1 MSNQKCRTK
10 TIFGGCFL
18 PKVDVKR
25 FPLSI
30 HPVMQQHMVHRE
42 GKKSTFASFLS
53 AALLCFADPC
63 CAATFSDGLLR
74 TVSFWKHWL

>member
-10 TIFGGCFL
+10 TIFDGCFL

-30 HPVMQQHMVHRE
+30 HPVMQQHMVRRE
-42 GKKSTFASFLS
+42 EKSPPLPAFCLQPCFV
-53 AALLCFADPC
+53 LLTHAVLPRFQM
-63 CAATFSDGLLR
+63 
-74 TVSFWKHWL
+74 VS